1 MPSKLQTSIIKSL
14 GLWLLFGLLA
24 GCASALK
31 PVKHDPALAKGLA
44 PDSFFTEQAEKHLSA
59 DLPDTG
65 FLLLNTGRD
74 AFTVR
79 AALIESASRSI
90 DAQYYIWNDDTS
102 GRYLAGRL
110 VAAAERGVTVRLLL
124 DDINVAGNESLF
136 AVLNGHPNIRVRI
149 FNPARSRSGVGR
161 FLSLILDFDRINRRM
176 HNKTFVADGYA
187 GIAGGRNIGDE
198 YFDAHHTLN
207 FRDRDVMALGPL
219 VGEMTDNFEAYWN
232 SQWSYPLE
240 KIYQPQNPELAAS
253 TRSRLI
259 NETAQAQAFKATP
272 PQGHETADALLEA
285 RFADLIQAPAK
296 LVYDVPPE
304 DPSGPADSPK
314 QTAQALYRLVAEAE
328 SEILVES
335 AYFVL
340 ADEQLENL
348 REVVKPGLSVL
359 AITNSLASNDLVT
372 NHSAYARW
380 REEML
385 QNGIELYE
393 LRPDARACK
402 IWVGN
407 EAACE
412 NGAVSLHSKAVV
424 FDRDTLFIGSLNVN
438 LRSIYLNGETV
449 LIIQSPELAK
459 AVGDDIRHSMTPE
472 NSWHVTLDD
481 SGDLTWQSSDQ
492 QVDHEP
498 DVGFWRRAK
507 SRFLSWLPLEKYL

>member
-1 MPSKLQTSIIKSL
+1 MPSKLQTSLIKSL
-14 GLWLLFGLLA
+14 SLWLLLGLLA
-24 GCASALK
+24 GCASSLK
-31 PVKHDPALAKGLA
+31 PVEHNPAMIKESV
-44 PDSFFTEQAEKHLSA
+44 PDTFFTKQAEKHLSA
-59 DLPDTG
+59 NQPDTG

-74 AFTVR
+74 AFIAR
-79 AALIESASRSI
+79 AALIESASQSI
-90 DAQYYIWNDDTS
+90 DAQYYIWNDDNS

-110 VAAAERGVTVRLLL
+110 VAAAERGVNVRLLL
-124 DDINVAGNESLF
+124 DDINVAGKESLF
-136 AVLNGHPNIRVRI
+136 AVLNGHPNIHVRI

-198 YFDAHHTLN
+198 YFDEHPELN
-207 FRDRDVMALGPL
+207 FRDRDVMALGPI
-219 VGEMTDNFEAYWN
+219 VGDMADNFSAYWN

-240 KIYQPQNPELAAS
+240 QIYQPQPPELAAS
-253 TRSRLI
+253 ARSRLI
-259 NETAQAQAFKATP
+259 NETARAQAFKAIP
-272 PQGHETADALLEA
+272 PQGRDAAETFLEG
-285 RFADLIQAPAK
+285 RFADLTQAPAK
-296 LVYDVPPE
+296 LVYDEPPK
-304 DPSGPADSPK
+304 DPEAPTDTPK
-314 QTAQALYRLVAEAE
+314 LTAKALYGLVAQAET
-328 SEILVES
+328 EILVES

-340 ADEQLENL
+340 ADEQLEDL
-348 REVVKPGLSVL
+348 RDVVKPGLSIL

-385 QNGIELYE
+385 ESGIELYE
-393 LRPDARACK
+393 LRPDAKGCEA
-402 IWVGN
+402 WVSSQ
-407 EAACE
+407 AACD

-424 FDRDTLFIGSLNVN
+424 FDQSTLFVGSLNVN

-449 LIIQSPELAK
+449 LIIQSPEMAK
-459 AVGDDIRHSMTPE
+459 AVAADIRHSMTPE
-472 NSWHVTLDD
+472 NSWQVTLDKG
-481 SGDLTWQSSDQ
+481 GDLLWRSSDQ